1 VTDLLRPSPPP
12 SWREHLSEAVAAAR
26 ARPAVAAAI
35 AVVAVAAGIVGLVVF
50 GHRSQPPPLTL
61 PRASAQAAPATP
73 TTSVDLVVHVAG
85 AVRSP
90 GLVKL
95 PSGTRVG
102 EAITAAGGPAP
113 DADIDQVNLAARVGD
128 GDRIYVPRRGEAPPP
143 VAAGGGS
150 TAKPGPVD
158 LNSATPE
165 QLDALPGV
173 GPATANAIVQYRTRH
188 GRFRTVDNLL
198 DVPGIG
204 PAKLSTLR
212 PLVKT

>member
-1 VTDLLRPSPPP
+1 MTDLLRPSPPP
-12 SWREHLSEAVAAAR
+12 SWREHVSALLAAAR
-26 ARPAVAAAI
+26 ARPKVAA
-35 AVVAVAAGIVGLVVF
+35 AVAAGVVAAGVVALVVF
-50 GHRSQPPPLTL
+50 GQHAQPPPLTL
-61 PRASAQAAPATP
+61 PRAASEAAPVTP
-73 TTSVDLVVHVAG
+73 TTSGDLVVHVAG

-95 PSGTRVG
+95 PGGARVG
-102 EAITAAGGPAP
+102 EAVAAAGGPAP
-113 DADIDQVNLAARVGD
+113 DADVDQVNLAAHVGD
-128 GDRIYVPRRGEAPPP
+128 GDRVYVPRRGEAPPP
-143 VAAGGGS
+143 APAAGGS
-150 TAKPGPVD
+150 AAKPGPVD
-158 LNSATPE
+158 LKNATPE

-204 PAKLSTLR
+204 PAKLSALR